1 MLTGNAKRGAVKFT
15 AIAAVGVFFGACFI
29 LGSPTPF
36 KLFLWTV
43 AGGVCVTLL
52 WPTQDEGDA
61 FLNRDE

>member
-29 LGSPTPF
+29 LGSPSPF
-36 KLFLWTV
+36 KLFLLTV
-43 AGGVCVTLL
+43 AGGVCVSLL